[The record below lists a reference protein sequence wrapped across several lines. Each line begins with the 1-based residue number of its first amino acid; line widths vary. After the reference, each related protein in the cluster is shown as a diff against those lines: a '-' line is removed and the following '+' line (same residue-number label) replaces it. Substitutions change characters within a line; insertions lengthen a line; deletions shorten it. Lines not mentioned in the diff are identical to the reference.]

1 MCEVE
6 LYPDR
11 AYMCSNWRI
20 ATCTVQEHAIV
31 YSQFL
36 DCAYQTGIWLY
47 MNCFFIFSLMGTGD
61 LPFSHGVCVWQVA
74 GQLTTQ
80 SGHVDYGF
88 HFVDP
93 AWLSNVFEHPDG
105 FKLFLI

>member
-1 MCEVE
+1 
-6 LYPDR
+6 
-11 AYMCSNWRI
+11 
-20 ATCTVQEHAIV
+20 
-31 YSQFL
+31 
-36 DCAYQTGIWLY
+36 
-47 MNCFFIFSLMGTGD
+47 MGTGD